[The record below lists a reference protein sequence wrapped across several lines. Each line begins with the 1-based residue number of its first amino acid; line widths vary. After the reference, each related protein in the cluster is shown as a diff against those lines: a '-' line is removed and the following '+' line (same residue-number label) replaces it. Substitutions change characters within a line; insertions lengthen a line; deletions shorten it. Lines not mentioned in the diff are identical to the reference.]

1 MRRMRL
7 MRQMRQMRLMGPMR
21 LMGLIRPIGTMRA
34 MLLMALLF
42 ALSSCSKGSD
52 EELTEQP
59 ATEQPEE
66 MPILFAG
73 NMPEPTD
80 VTRAASLSSTGQ
92 TSFTVWG
99 YKNMSYSAGT
109 YGETQCVFPSYVVN
123 WTSNSAGTTTSNSSG
138 WEYVAQTPNQ
148 TIKFWDWSAK
158 AYRFFAVTGWTDAAA
173 PATIEGYEADEAYGA
188 DGSYET
194 YRAYKVS
201 MLADACSTDAMD
213 KTPFFSRLWFSTG
226 DPVTYADKQFGK
238 PVTLEF
244 LKPYTRVRFVFKYV
258 FPREGIELKDKS
270 FKPTDGSS
278 IVRKGIVTVS
288 YPLEGPKTEK
298 WFEMTKDTDTDPD
311 PHLTDFSEDYDSEDD
326 TKVYT
331 GTAKGWYTVLPNL
344 SQGSYTLTVTINGK
358 EKTAVVP
365 ANYMQ
370 WLPGYSYTYV
380 FKITDE
386 GGVEIGWVESAV
398 TPWTEMEADWT
409 VYNW

>member
-1 MRRMRL
+1 
-7 MRQMRQMRLMGPMR
+7 
-21 LMGLIRPIGTMRA
+21 

-158 AYRFFAVTGWTDAAA
+158 AYRFFAVTDWSGEAP
-173 PATIEGYEADEAYGA
+173 PATYKANKTYVANET
-188 DGSYET
+188 YET

-201 MLADACSTDAMD
+201 MLADASSTTEMA
-213 KTPFFSRLWFSTG
+213 KTPYFSHLWFSTG
-226 DPVTYADKQFGK
+226 DPVAYPDKQFGK
-238 PVTLEF
+238 PVVLEF
-244 LKPYTRVRFVFKYV
+244 LKPYARVRFIFKYV
-258 FPREGIELKDKS
+258 YPREGIELTNKMFRPTSDVGAAEEDKVKIARKGVVTVHFPTEGTEIKEWYSVEVDDDKS
-270 FKPTDGSS
+270 TRLSAFT
-278 IVRKGIVTVS
+278 
-288 YPLEGPKTEK
+288 
-298 WFEMTKDTDTDPD
+298 
-311 PHLTDFSEDYDSEDD
+311 EDYDPEDD
-326 TKVYT
+326 GK
-331 GTAKGWYTVLPNL
+331 KCWYTVLPNNT
-344 SQGSYTLTVTINGK
+344 QGSYTMSVTVNK
-358 EKTAVVP
+358 SVEPKTAVVP

-370 WLPGYSYTYV
+370 WLPGYSYTYI

-398 TPWTEMEADWT
+398 TPWTEMEAPWT